1 MFKVMKSTD
10 DLKEFL
16 DEAMDEMKRTTK
28 GIQWKVNEHFRMGMY
43 LTIMY
48 ISSSCFTSWLKL
60 KVCGLADQLDHKP
73 C

>member
-28 GIQWKVNEHFRMGMY
+28 GIQWKVNEQFRMGMY

-48 ISSSCFTSWLKL
+48 ISSRHFTS
-60 KVCGLADQLDHKP
+60 
-73 C
+73 